1 MVAPDPK
8 PPRPLDAAIGLAAVA
23 AGAAVS
29 VSRQMV
35 RAATP
40 LGRAFLHPPVLSP
53 RLHPA
58 VVIDALAERGREVM
72 ASPNG
77 DFERFVAI
85 VVPTVV
91 REVLDVLDLNAI
103 IRERIDLVDIVA
115 SVDIAEMI
123 NRIDIETAVQQIDVD
138 AVLRQVDIDAI
149 VRRIDLDA
157 VMQRIDLDAV
167 MQRVDLDAVVQR
179 VDLDAVVQRVDL
191 DGVVQRVD
199 LDAVVQRMDMD
210 ALVKRVDVNAIA
222 DSIDLDAVVE
232 RIDLDRIVD
241 RIDIV
246 GIAEAVI
253 NEIDLP
259 EIIRNSTGLMASQA
273 VRDAR
278 VQSIAADELVSRLA
292 DRLLGRRQGRSA
304 DTLDLPQSEAGFIPD
319 GESKP

>member
-91 REVLDVLDLNAI
+91 REVLDALDLNAI

-157 VMQRIDLDAV
+157 VMQRI
-167 MQRVDLDAVVQR
+167 DLDAVVQR